1 MLPRRLGG
9 FRTCPGWLRF
19 MAVMLGAVLVTVM
32 IGPMLLLAG
41 LGRDAGMHRDAPA
54 AAPAPWST
62 ADAAYVQAMLWH
74 QEQALDMASLVQGRT
89 ARPELRRL
97 ARSMRAAQ
105 SSDIVRMRAWLRAH
119 GAGDSSDDA
128 RQRPAEPA
136 GRWFAGMMAA
146 PQLQTLA
153 SATGQRFDFLF
164 VDMLLEHHK
173 GAIVMAEGVLADG
186 SDAQV
191 ELFATSAITD
201 SRRAIRQLTSWRRRW
216 AEPFLRRLT
225 SPTARSMPASP

>member
-1 MLPRRLGG
+1 MLVRRLGG
-9 FRTCPGWLRF
+9 FRTCLGWLRF
-19 MAVMLGAVLVTVM
+19 VAVPLGA
-32 IGPMLLLAG
+32 MLLLAG

-74 QEQALDMASLVQGRT
+74 QEQALEMASLVQGRT

-97 ARSMRAAQ
+97 ALSMRAAR
-105 SSDIVRMRAWLRAH
+105 SSDIVRMRAWLGAH
-119 GAGDSSDDA
+119 GAGDSSDDV
-128 RQRPAEPA
+128 RQRSTEPA
-136 GRWFAGMMAA
+136 GHWFPGMMAA

-173 GAIVMAEGVLADG
+173 GAIVMADEVLADG
-186 SDAQV
+186 HDTQV
-191 ELFATSAITD
+191 EVLAKSAITD
-201 SRRAIRQLTSWRRRW
+201 SRRAIRQLTGWRRRW
-216 AEPFLRRLT
+216 AEPFLRQLT
-225 SPTARSMPASP
+225 SPARSMPASL